1 MRKLFT
7 LLLAV
12 LFVSAT
18 FAQSLQP
25 VQVPMRKMTD
35 KVQGFDKGL
44 RSQDIGWVTYVSYL
58 YNFFGGETALPNGI
72 PQGAGN
78 ILSIDTLGLTEF
90 SDGEGGHI
98 WDHPW
103 ILSVGQTYDLNSD
116 FYDMVSEPGDVSLTY
131 STSLNID
138 SIAIQGL
145 YLRSA
150 NLPASVVDTLIV
162 GILPNAEDYFSG
174 GYHYPAYENTCF
186 WKIDHDINTGV
197 AQHAQV
203 IKVPLTAADVSEPAE
218 TEGSY
223 YYAEI
228 DIPVNISNITTKT
241 WQIAYTFKSGSN
253 IGLNDTIDNFSEWHF
268 ATWKNPGDQFEMSYY
283 YTNNLESRCTD
294 KSHGGFVCAFT
305 NGVSEYYYPGF
316 MLSESMHY
324 PRIYM
329 KVSCNDCAFVNV
341 EEMEKENITVYPNPA
356 TNKFTVNLAGS
367 EKANIELFNLVGQ
380 RVYNGTATDK
390 AEINVANFR
399 AGIYMLKVSQNGKVY
414 TSKVVVK

>member
-25 VQVPMRKMTD
+25 VQNPMRNRMD
-35 KVQGFDKGL
+35 KVQVLDKGL
-44 RSQDIGWVTYVSYL
+44 RSTELGWVSYASYL
-58 YNFFGGETALPNGI
+58 YSYFGDNI
-72 PQGAGN
+72 PSGAGN
-78 ILSIDTLGLTEF
+78 MLSIDTLGLTQF
-90 SDGEGGHI
+90 VDDNNNPV

-103 ILSVGQTYDLNSD
+103 ILSVGQTYDLASD
-116 FYDMVSEPGDVSLTY
+116 FYDMTSNSGDVSLTY

-138 SIAIQGL
+138 SAAILGL

-150 NLPASVVDTLIV
+150 SLPASVVDTLIV
-162 GILPNAEDYFSG
+162 GILPNAEDYFSN

-186 WKIDHDINTGV
+186 WKIDHDRATGV

-203 IKVPLTAADVSEPAE
+203 FKIPLTAADVSEPAE

-223 YYAEI
+223 YLTEI
-228 DIPVNISNITTKT
+228 DIPVNITNITTKG
-241 WQIAYTFKSGSN
+241 WQISYTFKSGSN
-253 IGLNDTIDNFSEWHF
+253 LGLNDTIDNFSEWHF
-268 ATWKNPGDQFEMSYY
+268 STWQNPGTDDLSYY

-294 KSHGGFVCAFT
+294 LSHGGFVCAFT

-316 MLSESMHY
+316 MLSQSMHY
-324 PRIYM
+324 PKIFM
-329 KVSCNDCAFVNV
+329 KVSCNDCAFVGV

-380 RVYNGTATDK
+380 RVYNGTATEK
-390 AEINVANFR
+390 AEINVANYR